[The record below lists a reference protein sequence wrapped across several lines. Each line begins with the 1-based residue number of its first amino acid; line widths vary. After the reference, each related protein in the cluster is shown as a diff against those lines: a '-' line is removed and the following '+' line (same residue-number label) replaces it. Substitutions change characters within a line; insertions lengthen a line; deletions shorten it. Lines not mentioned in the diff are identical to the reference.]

1 MVINH
6 YNENHLDLTVKFL
19 VKQFPDIRHFVW
31 NNLDPLMMRKTKVAF
46 STLPDFEVFESS
58 LGKAMKYLDE
68 TGRTFRVER
77 VPLCFMRG
85 FEHTSTETRK
95 IVKEEERMVYF
106 LDEREV
112 VRQSGEHWQHD
123 KPPEC
128 LDCDLTSICAGIYE
142 YRDYFPETKVHP
154 QKLTKE
160 EKENIIHLIQS

>member
-6 YNENHLDLTVKFL
+6 YNESHLDLTVKFL

-46 STLPDFEVFESS
+46 STLPDFEIFESS

-77 VPLCFMRG
+77 VPLCFMRD

-112 VRQSGEHWQHD
+112 VRQS
-123 KPPEC
+123 
-128 LDCDLTSICAGIYE
+128 
-142 YRDYFPETKVHP
+142 
-154 QKLTKE
+154 
-160 EKENIIHLIQS
+160 